1 MIYKKGCGIYATK
14 QKRRSEQEM
23 GVVRRK
29 KRGPKKIEA
38 LSSLQAVEF
47 DIDAIKEIKRRKRR
61 LCKTGSNRK
70 S

>member
-1 MIYKKGCGIYATK
+1 MRVG
-14 QKRRSEQEM
+14 
-23 GVVRRK
+23 RRK

-38 LSSLQAVEF
+38 FSSLQAVEF

-70 S
+70 R